1 MKTIL
6 VILAA
11 VLFTGCASQASFH
24 KLSDAGVTRVIQGT
38 VLKASVKK
46 TEAKAKKE
54 LAVEDVATTAIAANH
69 VGNSTVQG
77 GLLLLSLLDGITTP
91 TRWTWHL
98 TIKDRVNGDE
108 QVFDSAGMTTR
119 LIPKV
124 GEEVRIICKERCQVF
139 NLTKAPQLAILT
151 K

>member
-11 VLFTGCASQASFH
+11 VLFTGCASQTSFH
-24 KLSDAGVTRVIQGT
+24 KMSDAGVTRVVQGT
-38 VLKASVKK
+38 VLKASVQK
-46 TEAKAKKE
+46 TVSRKE
-54 LAVEDVATTAIAANH
+54 LTVQDTATTAVAANN

-77 GLLLLSLLDGITTP
+77 GLLLLGLLDHMTTP

-98 TIKDRVNGDE
+98 IINDRISGGE
-108 QVFDSAGMTTR
+108 QEFEADGMTNR
-119 LIPKV
+119 HIPEV

-139 NLTKAPQLAILT
+139 NLTKAPQLASLT